1 MPLPGSTISNAP
13 HVSAAAG
20 SSATV
25 NTASSVEQ
33 NAQQTEL
40 WETVKT
46 SLQGQMTAHSYR
58 VWILPLVLRR
68 WSGDVVELEAPN
80 KFHADWIMDNYL
92 GTLESA
98 MTTACERNITILIA
112 HQEAQ
117 ASAASTNES
126 HSNSSQ
132 SVKSAPD
139 IPTFLQPGQPNPD
152 KVFENF
158 VVGACN
164 EFAHAA
170 AIAVADFPG
179 SRSNPLYMYGGSGL
193 GKTHLLH
200 AIGNQIRKNRPG
212 ARVAYLTA
220 EQFMNAMIGSLRH
233 QKMTEF
239 RDHYRHNTDVLLID
253 DIHMLS
259 GKDRTQEEF
268 FHTFEAFQN
277 SGRQVVITS
286 DKLPREIDLLE
297 DRLKTRFEG
306 GLCADLQP
314 PDLETMMAILWAKAE
329 ALHLDLPDDVAQYI
343 AGGVSGNIRELEGA
357 LNRLAAV
364 SEVYAQT
371 ITLALA
377 KRHLERIL
385 IATQTVL
392 TPDQIIE
399 TVARFHN
406 IKPTDI
412 KGERRYRRLAR
423 PRQIAIYLI
432 REHTSSSLKEIGRM
446 LGGRDHSTI
455 KYSCEKLVSLM
466 DEDPDLRALV
476 ETIERHLIP
485 QGRGL
490 SSV

>member
-1 MPLPGSTISNAP
+1 M
-13 HVSAAAG
+13 
-20 SSATV
+20 
-25 NTASSVEQ
+25 
-33 NAQQTEL
+33 
-40 WETVKT
+40 T
-46 SLQGQMTAHSYR
+46 SHSYR

-80 KFHADWIMDNYL
+80 KFHADWILDNYL
-92 GTLESA
+92 ATLESA
-98 MTTACERNITILIA
+98 MAAACERAITISMA
-112 HQEAQ
+112 HEEAQ
-117 ASAASTNES
+117 PAATPNANPAHGQAPASR
-126 HSNSSQ
+126 
-132 SVKSAPD
+132 PD

-200 AIGNQIRKNRPG
+200 AIGNQIRKNKPG
-212 ARVAYLTA
+212 ARIAYLTA

-239 RDHYRHNTDVLLID
+239 RDHYRHSTDVLMID

-364 SEVYAQT
+364 SEFYAQT

-377 KRHLERIL
+377 KRHLDRIL

-392 TPDQIIE
+392 TADQIVE

-406 IKPTDI
+406 IKPSDI
-412 KGERRYRRLAR
+412 KGDRRFRRLAR
-423 PRQIAIYLI
+423 PRQIAVYLI
-432 REHTSSSLKEIGRM
+432 REHTSSSLKEIGRL

-455 KYSCEKLVSLM
+455 KYSCEKLASLM

-476 ETIERHLIP
+476 ETIERHLLP
-485 QGRGL
+485 QGR
-490 SSV
+490 